1 MTTQAGQQIIL
12 VHILFNISR
21 IRQGNKAM
29 ETWSVNKIWPVN
41 KIYNEKYFFSKI
53 MQNSSRLLLFFF
65 YFKKRFI

>member
-12 VHILFNISR
+12 VHILLNISR

-41 KIYNEKYFFSKI
+41 KIYNEKYFF
-53 MQNSSRLLLFFF
+53 
-65 YFKKRFI
+65 FKNHAE